1 MLSDGH
7 DSDSSDESYQL
18 KKGKLNGN
26 SAAKRKRTKRKSTKT
41 KAQQDKYETILTWKK
56 FRII

>member
-41 KAQQDKYETILTWKK
+41 KAQQDKYEKISFILP
-56 FRII
+56 